1 MQFAHLK
8 LSHDGCYV
16 QTKSAATKMRLQQ
29 HYVHIRPAAMQSP
42 VGGAGLHDRSTWHGG
57 TGIADGEKRA
67 WLLCSSKCAVTT
79 ALHSHSTFQRP
90 IGMRKR
96 RSTLTP
102 RHAAALPLC
111 HSPLVS
117 PLHTKTKIILFSF
130 IMFGLNCPRA
140 RLQRRPQLSEAAV
153 TTARP
158 PLCFC
163 TLRNVCAIM
172 FGI

>member
-1 MQFAHLK
+1 MTVVTCRNSRLY
-8 LSHDGCYV
+8 L
-16 QTKSAATKMRLQQ
+16 AATKMRLQP

-42 VGGAGLHDRSTWHGG
+42 CGGAGLHDRSTWHGG

-102 RHAAALPLC
+102 RQPPSPCVIPLWYR
-111 HSPLVS
+111 PY
-117 PLHTKTKIILFSF
+117 TQITLFSF